1 MSRSDILRRSIEDF
15 YSEPMNKE
23 TLIDILERKDSG
35 ISLRQIEWFIT
46 SYSRKNQTSYVSSDG
61 KIFAVHSSYKSSLD
75 GYSKKLFDPFCRTA
89 KIDFTIPGTDRTVKT
104 TLAQLNF
111 LKWCQQKG
119 VIDYMR
125 QHKDSL
131 KRTAA

>member
-1 MSRSDILRRSIEDF
+1 MSRSDILRRSIDDF
-15 YSEPMNKE
+15 FSEPINRD

-46 SYSRKNQTSYVSSDG
+46 SYSRKNQTSYVSSDN
-61 KIFAVHSSYKSSLD
+61 KIFVVHSSYKSSLD

-131 KRTAA
+131 KRTA

>member
-1 MSRSDILRRSIEDF
+1 MSRSDILRRSIDDF
-15 YSEPMNKE
+15 FSEPINRD

-46 SYSRKNQTSYVSSDG
+46 SYSRKNQTSYVSSDN
-61 KIFAVHSSYKSSLD
+61 KIFVVHSSYKSSLD